1 MVPSCISCQLEQCR
15 YPRWT
20 AVRDACRTLHIPD
33 NQPKRRKNT
42 ALVNCIYLFR
52 MHAWS
57 RTEWSL
63 VWFIGFEITLWFV
76 TNVGIEDKWHTRYA
90 KTLILW
96 QTLLTAKKTAWA
108 SGMTNTRTF
117 LDMSAKHDALITR
130 LLKDGGCQIETSIHC
145 HGWLQPTAY
154 TFEMPGNNSTKLKYA
169 Y

>member
-108 SGMTNTRTF
+108 SGMTNTRTS
-117 LDMSAKHDALITR
+117 LICLPSMMLWSHDYWKMVAVKSKPVYTATVGCSPRHTHSKCQEITA
-130 LLKDGGCQIETSIHC
+130 Q
-145 HGWLQPTAY
+145 
-154 TFEMPGNNSTKLKYA
+154 N
-169 Y
+169 